1 MKLIQISQ
9 GVAVSIAV
17 LLLAPT
23 QTLAA
28 TFVDAGADAAAIADT
43 VEAFRAALGEPDNGN
58 ALGPIAEGRREIN
71 WVL

>member
-1 MKLIQISQ
+1 SRFPSISKNP
-9 GVAVSIAV
+9 VNF
-17 LLLAPT
+17 
-23 QTLAA
+23 A
-28 TFVDAGADAAAIADT
+28 TTFSNGADAAAIADT